1 MQAFEEQLVTVIV
14 SNDLASPPLL
24 ALTQL
29 IYAQSIN
36 LIENHDFRDLLLLL
50 RESLQDGDIP
60 HRTKLRSLIL
70 DAGLKYYDNLKQ
82 ELKGSI
88 GKIAFTLDIW
98 SSKVMLASPC
108 SRDDYPETEQ
118 VRFSAVIPT
127 THSSSSPYN
136 ASAGGTQVPQC
147 SASTGF
153 FRSNSIIAGELLD
166 GRRRDE

>member
-1 MQAFEEQLVTVIV
+1 MLKKRQEQHARDSQRIPFSMQAFEEQLVTVIV

-82 ELKGSI
+82 ELKVCLFYSEH
-88 GKIAFTLDIW
+88 ADSDI
-98 SSKVMLASPC
+98 P
-108 SRDDYPETEQ
+108 
-118 VRFSAVIPT
+118 
-127 THSSSSPYN
+127 
-136 ASAGGTQVPQC
+136 
-147 SASTGF
+147 
-153 FRSNSIIAGELLD
+153 
-166 GRRRDE
+166 